1 MLIIEGLKLKTTS
14 YSREPQTTKIVKIER
29 RIKKSPTL
37 FTSMAFIAA
46 LLAWIRV
53 NQKLISKKDDK
64 PTPSQPTNICK
75 KLLLVTKIS
84 IKKVN
89 SDKYDI
95 NRGRCGSSDIY
106 SIEYKCT
113 KLEMKVTTNN
123 ITPVSLSNKKDQ

>member
-1 MLIIEGLKLKTTS
+1 M
-14 YSREPQTTKIVKIER
+14 
-29 RIKKSPTL
+29 
-37 FTSMAFIAA
+37 
-46 LLAWIRV
+46 

-123 ITPVSLSNKKDQ
+123 ITPVSLSNKKINKFLFHKNTLNHKVALQKQNLYLKE

>member
-1 MLIIEGLKLKTTS
+1 MA
-14 YSREPQTTKIVKIER
+14 KIPNAKP
-29 RIKKSPTL
+29 KSPTRL
-37 FTSMAFIAA
+37 TNIALIAA
-46 LLAWIRV
+46 LLACRRA

-123 ITPVSLSNKKDQ
+123 ITPCQFIK